1 MTVDT
6 QSLRAYD
13 PARPAPWRGCSSA
26 NTTSRGAVTEA
37 MSDQSSTIDSTSPV
51 RVIPSDASQPGPQ
64 PGGGLCLSGG
74 GYRAMVFHAGVL
86 WRLNQAGYVRKL
98 DRISSVSG
106 GSITAG

>member
-74 GYRAMVFHAGVL
+74 GYRDRLEELPDGL
-86 WRLNQAGYVRKL
+86 RERWRWE
-98 DRISSVSG
+98 DRGRARASW
-106 GSITAG
+106 